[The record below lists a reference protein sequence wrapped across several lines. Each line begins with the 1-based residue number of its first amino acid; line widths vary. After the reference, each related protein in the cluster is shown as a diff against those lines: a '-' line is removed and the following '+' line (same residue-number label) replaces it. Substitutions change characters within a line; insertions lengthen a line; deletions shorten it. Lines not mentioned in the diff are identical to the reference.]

1 MPDFMDFLD
10 KKMQKS
16 QTLLLQISI
25 TNQKKFYHHH

>member
-10 KKMQKS
+10 KKNAKLTNFITS
-16 QTLLLQISI
+16 ISI